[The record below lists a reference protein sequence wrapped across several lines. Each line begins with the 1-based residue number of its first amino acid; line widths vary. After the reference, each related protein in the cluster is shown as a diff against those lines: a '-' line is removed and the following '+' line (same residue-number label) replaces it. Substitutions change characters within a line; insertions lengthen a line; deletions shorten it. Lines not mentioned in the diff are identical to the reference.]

1 MNVTCP
7 ECGTVFRVDPSKVP
21 AGGVQARCS
30 VCAGVMAVLSPEDEA
45 EAAASAPA
53 AAAPVPERA
62 PARPEKPVHKHASKT
77 KTPDQSK
84 ATKTQSIN
92 PFLSRDPG
100 IRAKRLARALIS
112 DMVTYYPAKHEE
124 GLRDG
129 TLKKLFKDEI
139 KKSYEEYVAQVGTE
153 FAESTTFFQD
163 SLNELLA
170 NGKKVF

>member
-1 MNVTCP
+1 MNVVT
-7 ECGTVFRVDPSKVP
+7 
-21 AGGVQARCS
+21 
-30 VCAGVMAVLSPEDEA
+30 PEDVE
-45 EAAASAPA
+45 E
-53 AAAPVPERA
+53 AAAPVAAPPPKRPSGKSKAVPETK
-62 PARPEKPVHKHASKT
+62 PEPEKAKAAEPPKRT
-77 KTPDQSK
+77 KGS
-84 ATKTQSIN
+84 SIN

-100 IRAKRLARALIS
+100 MRAKRLARALIS

-124 GLRDG
+124 GLKEG

>member
-1 MNVTCP
+1 
-7 ECGTVFRVDPSKVP
+7 VFRVDPAKVP

-30 VCAGVMAVLSPEDEA
+30 VCAGIMSVLSAEDEA
-45 EAAASAPA
+45 EAAAAAPPSKAAIPPAPA
-53 AAAPVPERA
+53 PQ
-62 PARPEKPVHKHASKT
+62 PAKSKPSGPAKPA
-77 KTPDQSK
+77 
-84 ATKTQSIN
+84 KTQSIN

-124 GLRDG
+124 GLREG

-139 KKSYEEYVAQVGTE
+139 KKSYEEYVSQVGNE

>member
-1 MNVTCP
+1 VNVPCP
-7 ECGTVFRVDPSKVP
+7 ECGTVFRVDPAKVP

-30 VCAGVMAVLSPEDEA
+30 VCSGVMDVLSPEDEA
-45 EAAASAPA
+45 EAAAAAPA
-53 AAAPVPERA
+53 THTVPPKPAKTDPPRPKPAAPA
-62 PARPEKPVHKHASKT
+62 
-77 KTPDQSK
+77 K
-84 ATKTQSIN
+84 AAKTQSIN

-124 GLRDG
+124 GLREG
-129 TLKKLFKDEI
+129 TLKKLFRDEI
-139 KKSYEEYVAQVGTE
+139 KKSYEEYVSQVGTE
-153 FAESTTFFQD
+153 FAETTTFFQD

>member
-1 MNVTCP
+1 MNVNCP
-7 ECGTVFRVDPSKVP
+7 ECGTVFRVDPAKVP

-30 VCAGVMAVLSPEDEA
+30 VCTGVMTVLSEE
-45 EAAASAPA
+45 EAAEEAVTPA
-53 AAAPVPERA
+53 IAAPVVPQSR
-62 PARPEKPVHKHASKT
+62 
-77 KTPDQSK
+77 SK
-84 ATKTQSIN
+84 AGSADNPKLSKASAAEPPKRTKGSSIN

-100 IRAKRLARALIS
+100 MRAKRLARALIS

-124 GLRDG
+124 GLKQG

-139 KKSYEEYVAQVGTE
+139 KKSYEEYVSQVGSE

>member
-1 MNVTCP
+1 MNVSCP
-7 ECGTVFRVDPSKVP
+7 ECGTVFRVDPAKVP

-30 VCAGVMAVLSPEDEA
+30 VCTGVMNVVTPEDVE
-45 EAAASAPA
+45 E
-53 AAAPVPERA
+53 AAAPVAA
-62 PARPEKPVHKHASKT
+62 PAPKRPSGK
-77 KTPDQSK
+77 SK
-84 ATKTQSIN
+84 AVPEPKPEPVKAKAAEPPKRTKGSSIN

-100 IRAKRLARALIS
+100 MRAKRLARALIS

-124 GLRDG
+124 GLKEG

>member
-1 MNVTCP
+1 MNVSCP
-7 ECGTVFRVDPSKVP
+7 ECGTVFRVDPAKVP
-21 AGGVQARCS
+21 SGGVQARCS
-30 VCAGVMAVLSPEDEA
+30 VCTGVMSVLSPEDET
-45 EAAASAPA
+45 EASAAKPGHRTRSEPEA
-53 AAAPVPERA
+53 NAEPRIAVRPKAPDQG
-62 PARPEKPVHKHASKT
+62 KPSKT
-77 KTPDQSK
+77 K
-84 ATKTQSIN
+84 SIN

-129 TLKKLFKDEI
+129 TLKKVFKDEI
-139 KKSYEEYVAQVGTE
+139 RKSYEEYVSQVGTE

>member
-1 MNVTCP
+1 VNVSCP
-7 ECGTVFRVDPSKVP
+7 ECGTVFRVDPAKVP

-30 VCAGVMAVLSPEDEA
+30 VCTGVMNVLSEE
-45 EAAASAPA
+45 EAAEEAATSAVAAPTAPQSRSKAAPA
-53 AAAPVPERA
+53 
-62 PARPEKPVHKHASKT
+62 EKPDVSKT
-77 KTPDQSK
+77 KAPEPPK
-84 ATKTQSIN
+84 RTKGSTIN

-100 IRAKRLARALIS
+100 MRAKRLARALIS

-124 GLRDG
+124 GLKQG

-139 KKSYEEYVAQVGTE
+139 KKSYEEYVSQVGTE

>member
-1 MNVTCP
+1 MNVDCP
-7 ECGTVFRVDPSKVP
+7 ECGTVFRVDPARVP

-30 VCAGVMAVLSPEDEA
+30 VCAGVMIVLSPGEGE
-45 EAAASAPA
+45 SAVA
-53 AAAPVPERA
+53 AAAPPASQSPGRA
-62 PARPEKPVHKHASKT
+62 RKAE
-77 KTPDQSK
+77 
-84 ATKTQSIN
+84 ATKPKAADAPSPAKSIN

-153 FAESTTFFQD
+153 FAESTGFFQD

>member
-1 MNVTCP
+1 MNVSCP
-7 ECGTVFRVDPSKVP
+7 ECGTVFRVDPAKVP
-21 AGGVQARCS
+21 AGGIQARCS
-30 VCAGVMAVLSPEDEA
+30 VCSGVMSVLSAEGEA
-45 EAAASAPA
+45 EPA
-53 AAAPVPERA
+53 AAAPSRKAGAVKQA
-62 PARPEKPVHKHASKT
+62 PAPAAVKPKAGD
-77 KTPDQSK
+77 TPK
-84 ATKTQSIN
+84 VAAKPSIN

-139 KKSYEEYVAQVGTE
+139 KKSYEEYVSQVGTE

>member
-7 ECGTVFRVDPSKVP
+7 ECGTVFRVDPAKVP
-21 AGGVQARCS
+21 GGGVQARCS
-30 VCAGVMAVLSPEDEA
+30 VCAGVMSVLSPEDEA
-45 EAAASAPA
+45 QAEAPPKPA
-53 AAAPVPERA
+53 ETPKRA
-62 PARPEKPVHKHASKT
+62 PAPARSRAVPAPVKSEPK
-77 KTPDQSK
+77 K
-84 ATKTQSIN
+84 SIN

-124 GLRDG
+124 GLREG

-139 KKSYEEYVAQVGTE
+139 KKSYEEYVGQVGTE
-153 FAESTTFFQD
+153 FAESTSFFQD

>member
-1 MNVTCP
+1 MNVACP
-7 ECGTVFRVDPSKVP
+7 ECGTVFRVDPAKVP
-21 AGGVQARCS
+21 DGGVQARCS
-30 VCAGVMAVLSPEDEA
+30 VCAGVMTVGAEEEEALPTPPPAPRKANAKAQEPE
-45 EAAASAPA
+45 PA
-53 AAAPVPERA
+53 AA
-62 PARPEKPVHKHASKT
+62 KT
-77 KTPDQSK
+77 KGADAPK
-84 ATKTQSIN
+84 AAARRSIN

-129 TLKKLFKDEI
+129 TLKKLFRDEI
-139 KKSYEEYVAQVGTE
+139 KKSYEEYVSQVGSE

>member
-1 MNVTCP
+1 MNVPCP
-7 ECGTVFRVDPSKVP
+7 ECGTVFRVDPAKVP

-30 VCAGVMAVLSPEDEA
+30 VCSGVMNVLSPEDEA
-45 EAAASAPA
+45 EAAAAAPDPQRVASKAGKADPKTPA
-53 AAAPVPERA
+53 AKAAKV
-62 PARPEKPVHKHASKT
+62 
-77 KTPDQSK
+77 
-84 ATKTQSIN
+84 QSIN
-92 PFLSRDPG
+92 PFLSRDPA

-112 DMVTYYPAKHEE
+112 DMVTYYPARQEE
-124 GLRDG
+124 GLREG

-139 KKSYEEYVAQVGTE
+139 KKSYEEYVSQVGSE

>member
-1 MNVTCP
+1 MT
-7 ECGTVFRVDPSKVP
+7 
-21 AGGVQARCS
+21 
-30 VCAGVMAVLSPEDEA
+30 VLSPEDESER
-45 EAAASAPA
+45 EAAA
-53 AAAPVPERA
+53 AAAPTVRKSAAAKQESEPPK
-62 PARPEKPVHKHASKT
+62 PAKSRSSETGKPAARRT
-77 KTPDQSK
+77 
-84 ATKTQSIN
+84 IN

-124 GLRDG
+124 GLREG

>member
-1 MNVTCP
+1 MNVACP
-7 ECGTVFRVDPSKVP
+7 ECGTVFRVDPAKVP
-21 AGGVQARCS
+21 SGGVQARCS
-30 VCAGVMAVLSPEDEA
+30 VCSGVMSVLSAEDEA
-45 EAAASAPA
+45 EAAAKPKQPPA
-53 AAAPVPERA
+53 AAPARASAAKAKPAEVPKAAPV
-62 PARPEKPVHKHASKT
+62 K
-77 KTPDQSK
+77 
-84 ATKTQSIN
+84 SIN

-100 IRAKRLARALIS
+100 VRAKRLARALIS

-124 GLRDG
+124 GLREG

-153 FAESTTFFQD
+153 FAESTSFFQD

>member
-1 MNVTCP
+1 MNVACP
-7 ECGTVFRVDPSKVP
+7 ECGTVFRVDPAKVP
-21 AGGVQARCS
+21 DGGVQARCS
-30 VCAGVMAVLSPEDEA
+30 VCAGVMNVLSAEDPA
-45 EAAASAPA
+45 EAASPRTPVESKMEAPPA
-53 AAAPVPERA
+53 AAPKAA
-62 PARPEKPVHKHASKT
+62 AQIAKAA
-77 KTPDQSK
+77 
-84 ATKTQSIN
+84 ATKSIN

-124 GLRDG
+124 GLREG
-129 TLKKLFKDEI
+129 TLKKLFRDEI

-153 FAESTTFFQD
+153 FAESTSFFQD

>member
-1 MNVTCP
+1 MT
-7 ECGTVFRVDPSKVP
+7 
-21 AGGVQARCS
+21 
-30 VCAGVMAVLSPEDEA
+30 VLSAEDES
-45 EAAASAPA
+45 EQETAAAA
-53 AAAPVPERA
+53 AAAPPTRKSAPVKQASDHAA
-62 PARPEKPVHKHASKT
+62 PAKPKVQESGK
-77 KTPDQSK
+77 P
-84 ATKTQSIN
+84 ATRRTIN

-124 GLRDG
+124 GLREG